1 MKPMDEVI
9 QIKDLRREYSKSKG
23 FIKRKKTIVNAVDG
37 ITFTVN
43 RGEVF
48 GLLGE
53 NGAGKT
59 TTIKM
64 MITMLAPTSGIC
76 KVLGFNTFGEEE
88 KIRSKINFIFGGEM
102 GVYRRL
108 SARDNLQYFANL
120 YYIPQDI
127 ARKKIIETL
136 EIVGLSD
143 KADTLVETYSKGMI
157 QRLQIA
163 RGLMND
169 AEILFMDEPTIGL
182 DPIGARAL
190 RDLIK
195 KLKEHGKTI
204 VLTTHYMYE
213 ADELC
218 DRIAI
223 MNKGKIVALDT
234 PKGLK
239 DQIEPLKTLEFTVK
253 STNDSYIEEIRQING
268 VKSVTCNNC
277 DIIAKG
283 ISMAEGDSTDTY
295 TYIIKHDIN
304 TEIASDVLKIAKNI
318 LSLSQK
324 EVTLE
329 DVFIQLIGRGITK

>member
-1 MKPMDEVI
+1 MDAVI
-9 QIKDLRREYSKSKG
+9 QVKDLKREYVKSKG
-23 FIKRKKTIVNAVDG
+23 FIKRQKTIVNAVDG
-37 ITFTVN
+37 ITFDVKK
-43 RGEVF
+43 GEVF

-64 MITMLAPTSGIC
+64 MITMLAPTSGSC
-76 KVLGFNTFGEEE
+76 KVLGYNTFGEEK
-88 KIRSKINFIFGGEM
+88 KIRSRINFIFGGEM

-120 YYIPQDI
+120 YHTPHEI
-127 ARKKIIETL
+127 AKKKITETL

-163 RGLMND
+163 RGLLND

-182 DPIGARAL
+182 DPVGARAL

-195 KLKEHGKTI
+195 NLKEQGKTI

-223 MNKGKIVALDT
+223 INKGKIAALDT

-239 DQIEPLKTLEFTVK
+239 NHLEPLKTLEFTIK
-253 STNDSYIEEIRQING
+253 SSDESYVDSIKAIRG
-268 VKSVTCNNC
+268 VKTVLYNKNEEN
-277 DIIAKG
+277 DV
-283 ISMAEGDSTDTY
+283 
-295 TYIIKHDIN
+295 YIIKHDVN
-304 TEIASDVLKIAKNI
+304 AEIVSDILKIAKDI

-329 DVFIQLIGRGITK
+329 DAFIYLVDEAHKENQRS